1 LLQSPVTGRHSAMT
15 LERLPA
21 LAGASGAFS
30 AGVKAHKA
38 GDLKGAEELYQEAL
52 QRYGQGQSLSDADAA
67 ELLHLLG
74 ALKVQKLVGSD
85 DDDDESAA
93 SPAAADALP

>member
-1 LLQSPVTGRHSAMT
+1 MT

-38 GDLKGAEELYQEAL
+38 GDLKGAEDSGFAV
-52 QRYGQGQSLSDADAA
+52 A
-67 ELLHLLG
+67 
-74 ALKVQKLVGSD
+74 
-85 DDDDESAA
+85 
-93 SPAAADALP
+93 

>member
-1 LLQSPVTGRHSAMT
+1 MWNYNHHPYIPLLQSPVTGRHSAMT

-38 GDLKGAEELYQEAL
+38 GDLKGAEDSGFAV
-52 QRYGQGQSLSDADAA
+52 A
-67 ELLHLLG
+67 
-74 ALKVQKLVGSD
+74 
-85 DDDDESAA
+85 
-93 SPAAADALP
+93 